1 MKKVLWAT
9 IVTIVLFAIVIAE
22 QVFVDNTLDSL
33 IDKVLS
39 LDAFVAETEYIQNEE
54 IKYVCDDLDVFWTER
69 EKILCLFINHNELSK
84 VGEQIKKIKI
94 YIAQN
99 NKDDCKYEL
108 ETLKFYATSYKHVVE
123 INIQNLL

>member
-1 MKKVLWAT
+1 MWAI
-9 IVTIVLFAIVIAE
+9 IVTVLLFAIVIAE
-22 QVFVDNTLDSL
+22 QIFVDNTLNAL
-33 IDKVLS
+33 INKVLS
-39 LDAFVAETEYIQNEE
+39 LDASVADTENIQNEE
-54 IKYVCDDLDVFWTER
+54 IKNICDDLDVFWTER

-94 YIAQN
+94 YIQQN
-99 NKDDCKYEL
+99 NKDDCEYEL

>member
-1 MKKVLWAT
+1 MWAT
-9 IVTIVLFAIVIAE
+9 IVTIALFAIVIGE
-22 QVFVDNTLDSL
+22 QIFVDNTLNTL
-33 IDKVLS
+33 INKVLS
-39 LDAFVAETEYIQNEE
+39 LDTFVLEAENIQNEE
-54 IKYVCDDLDVFWTER
+54 IKNICDDLDVFWTER

-94 YIAQN
+94 YIEQN
-99 NKDDCKYEL
+99 NKDDCEYEL